1 MRCGGCLISG
11 GQGAAT
17 RCAQGAIFCFR
28 RCRDAPR
35 ANKRRR
41 CRRPHAAGPAANFE
55 LLATSTV
62 RTTPFPIATGVP
74 QGCPLS
80 PLLFN
85 LFISSLSSYL
95 DTIPGL
101 TGAGFLGVSI
111 RRLAY
116 ADDIAILA
124 ESAAA
129 LQLALDHIHKW
140 ATAWGLSLSVGPSKT
155 QAQFFPSH
163 ADTQL
168 AASHSKA
175 VAASAVASSAYRTAL
190 SAVIAVRRGGDA
202 AATASANA
210 ALSKAII
217 AATKADAA
225 VAEATA
231 AAPPPLPALSVGGKP
246 VEWTTTY
253 RYLGASI
260 RSDLS
265 DIDTIARSV
274 RATEVALLSTFTKRP
289 VVRRLP
295 IRSQLQLL
303 RGYVVGGGE
312 YLCSTIDLDGS
323 SSSSQLD
330 SLALSAARG
339 ILRMPRSSSS
349 ALIFALSGLLSAAA
363 RKVRAWLRL
372 RLQLQAAPFDSP
384 ASRLFYAMAREQRSA
399 QSIAGPD
406 ANWAHVS
413 ADLITYHRQCG
424 ACLLVPDSYDDI
436 ARVAAVFARSVAIVA
451 TAAALAVPRPLA
463 QPAAAPPA
471 VGPAG
476 SPPPSRGTT
485 AMARFLFNDRTST
498 AAVAAAGHWHGDNS
512 LAAANAPGLRS
523 VIGMS
528 EMPRPPLALLAALQG
543 AQGLFCYPFAK
554 APPGAPRRR
563 SDPVRR
569 PRGDAP
575 PADDPSARFRSIECR
590 LRCGGAHAPSP
601 LQDPFHVAIAC
612 PHPALQAV
620 HTSVANSIRHV
631 TKGIWTAV
639 LRACRSAG
647 TPFDDQFGAEHAAER
662 EALASFVSG
671 LHELQPDE
679 SAFITYRL
687 LLAAPW
693 PAATARGRGFLAAA
707 ALGTIFEFGRVGH
720 LRHLCTGWVTWADGQ
735 LTAVARAWRAA
746 TADLP

>member
-1 MRCGGCLISG
+1 MGVPD
-11 GQGAAT
+11 AT
-17 RCAQGAIFCFR
+17 LA
-28 RCRDAPR
+28 
-35 ANKRRR
+35 
-41 CRRPHAAGPAANFE
+41 
-55 LLATSTV
+55 LLRTWRSQRTASVVVNGV

-190 SAVIAVRRGGDA
+190 SAVIAVRRSGDA

-265 DIDTIARSV
+265 DIDTIARPV

-312 YLCSTIDLDGS
+312 YLCSIIDLDGS

-349 ALIFALSGLLSAAA
+349 ALIFALSGLLPAAA

-372 RLQLQAAPFDSP
+372 RLQLQAAPFESP

-451 TAAALAVPRPLA
+451 AAAALAVPRPLA

-485 AMARFLFNDRTST
+485 AVARFLFNDRTSA
-498 AAVAAAGHWHGDNS
+498 AAVAAAGYWHGDNS

-612 PHPALQAV
+612 PHPALRAV

-647 TPFDDQFGAEHAAER
+647 TPLDDQFGAEHAAER

-671 LHELQPDE
+671 LRELQPDE

-746 TADLP
+746 TAGLP